1 MQIHDGPYN
10 DIKNWAYAQL
20 MDVFNAG
27 EGDGLGIKVETAGEL
42 SAAIVKANAH
52 PGVTL
57 IEIIIDRDD
66 CTAALLEF
74 GSKVASANGRL

>member
-1 MQIHDGPYN
+1 M
-10 DIKNWAYAQL
+10 
-20 MDVFNAG
+20 FNAG

-42 SAAIVKANAH
+42 ANAIIKADH
-52 PGVTL
+52 HNGVTL
-57 IEIIIDRDD
+57 IEVIIDRDD